1 MLDLLAICLHPPAM
15 MNHSWD
21 ADASVFQ
28 YPPLDGGSGNPILVL
43 QATFATVFNGLPIS
57 TNWIVSMWRLRR
69 RTERR
74 STTQRTSSR

>member
-1 MLDLLAICLHPPAM
+1 M
-15 MNHSWD
+15 MNHPWD

-57 TNWIVSMWRLRR
+57 TNWIVSMWRLRIE
-69 RTERR
+69 TEDGETLYNAADIEQMIAIRDDR
-74 STTQRTSSR
+74 